1 MEKRAAR
8 LTEGSVGRHLVN
20 MSLPMLFGITTMMAQ
35 AFIDTWFLG
44 QVGDRALA
52 AYSFGF
58 PILMIVTSVAIGLGA
73 GTSSVV
79 ARALGADDHAR
90 ARRLSTDSLILSLI
104 ISVVLAAVGMLTID
118 PLFTALGAPADMMPM
133 IRPFMM
139 ILYSAVPFI
148 MLGMVGTASM
158 RATGDTLLPGKLM
171 IGAAI
176 LNVVLDPIFIF
187 GLGPVPA
194 LGLNGAAI
202 AGLLSRAAFF
212 VVGTYYLRYRL
223 DLVTFGRPE
232 RAELRQS
239 WKDVLHVGLPAAGT
253 NVIVPMGLALV
264 TAMIADFGPKAVAGF
279 GVASRIESLV
289 LVPYYALSAIIGP
302 FVGQNLS
309 ALREERIQ
317 LSLRLSAAFCVVSGL
332 VIAAVLALASGF
344 LPRLFSD
351 SPEVIEVTRTFLW
364 IAPLGYA
371 TYGIVMFVN
380 ASFNGLGKPLPG
392 VAVSVMRIVVLY
404 IPLALIGKAL
414 FGIVG
419 IFVAYTLANL
429 LSGITAYVWAR
440 VVVRRLFEPTQAL
453 GA

>member
-1 MEKRAAR
+1 MEKRAPK

-44 QVGDRALA
+44 KVGDRALA

-79 ARALGADDHAR
+79 ARAIGSDDHAR

-104 ISVVLAAVGMLTID
+104 IAIVCAVVGMLTID
-118 PLFTALGAPADMMPM
+118 PLFAMLGAPADMMAT

-158 RATGDTLLPGKLM
+158 RATGDTLLAGKLM
-171 IGAAI
+171 IAAAI
-176 LNVVLDPIFIF
+176 LNILLDPIFIF
-187 GLGPVPA
+187 GFGPIPEM
-194 LGLNGAAI
+194 GLNGAAI
-202 AGLLSRAAFF
+202 AGLLSRGAFF
-212 VVGTYYLRYRL
+212 VVGTWYLRYRL
-223 DLVTFGRPE
+223 DLVTFGKPD

-239 WKDVLHVGLPAAGT
+239 WRDVLHVGLPAAGT

-289 LVPYYALSAIIGP
+289 LVPFYALSAIIGP

-309 ALREERIQ
+309 ALREDRIQ
-317 LSLRLSAAFCVVSGL
+317 LSLRLSAIFCIASGL
-332 VIAAVLALASGF
+332 AIAAILALASGF

-351 SPEVIEVTRTFLW
+351 SPEVIDVTKTFLW
-364 IAPLGYA
+364 IAPIGYG

-380 ASFNGLGKPLPG
+380 ASFNGLGRPMPG

-419 IFVAYTLANL
+419 IFGAYALANL
-429 LSGITAYVWAR
+429 LSGGIAFMWAR
-440 VVVRRLFEPTQAL
+440 IVVSRLFRQAQAL
-453 GA
+453 RV

>member
-1 MEKRAAR
+1 MEKRAPK

-79 ARALGADDHAR
+79 ARAIGSDDHAR

-104 ISVVLAAVGMLTID
+104 IAIVCAVVGMLTID
-118 PLFTALGAPADMMPM
+118 PLFALLGAPADMMPT

-158 RATGDTLLPGKLM
+158 RATGDTLLAGKLM

-176 LNVVLDPIFIF
+176 LNILLDPIFIF
-187 GLGPVPA
+187 GFGPIPEM
-194 LGLNGAAI
+194 GLNGAAL
-202 AGLLSRAAFF
+202 AGLLSRGAFF
-212 VVGTYYLRYRL
+212 VVGTWYLRYRL
-223 DLVTFGRPE
+223 DLVTFGKPNRL
-232 RAELRQS
+232 ELRQS
-239 WKDVLHVGLPAAGT
+239 WRDVLHVGLPAAGT

-289 LVPYYALSAIIGP
+289 LVPFYALSAIIGP
-302 FVGQNLS
+302 FVGQNLA
-309 ALREERIQ
+309 ALREDRIQ
-317 LSLRLSAAFCVVSGL
+317 LSLRLSAIFCIASGL
-332 VIAAVLALASGF
+332 VIAAVLALASGI
-344 LPRLFSD
+344 LPTLFSD
-351 SPEVIEVTRTFLW
+351 SPEVIDVTKTFLW
-364 IAPLGYA
+364 IAPIGYG

-380 ASFNGLGKPLPG
+380 ASFNGLGRPMPG

-404 IPLALIGKAL
+404 IPLALIGKSL
-414 FGIVG
+414 FGIIG
-419 IFVAYTLANL
+419 IFGAYALANL
-429 LSGITAYVWAR
+429 MSGGIAFAWAR
-440 VVVRRLFEPTQAL
+440 LVVRRLFRPEQVL
-453 GA
+453 RV